1 MKPTTCGC
9 ATPTASRGHG
19 DGSDVTQVNTHVG
32 AGNKL
37 TIVSGTDTTIKGAVV
52 SGKQVVMDVGTSGR
66 GNLNIESLQDTSTY
80 KSNQQSLGGSISVGM
95 GQMSGSINYSKS
107 STNSNYASVM
117 EQSGVKAG
125 DGGFQIN
132 VRGNTDLKGAVIAS
146 SDKAVADNKNS
157 LSTQTLTQSDIKN
170 TAEYDAQSV
179 GVGIGYSTG
188 KSNPVGRDQQGNA
201 QTGGRGCQAPTCL
214 RLARMAVSRRRH
226 QW

>member
-1 MKPTTCGC
+1 
-9 ATPTASRGHG
+9 
-19 DGSDVTQVNTHVG
+19 VTQVNTHVG

-146 SDKAVADNKNS
+146 SDKAVADNKNN

-170 TAEYDAQSV
+170 SAEYDAQSV

-226 QW
+226 QS